1 MGSSPLP
8 EIKES
13 SPSANAIR
21 SEPVALK
28 YASIGL
34 DNHVVAENPWG
45 YGKRLRFV
53 TQAIGHEYPDQPP
66 GSIRLLDVGCGN
78 GLFLAIPL
86 ARAGFGVTGVD
97 FHQPSIAR
105 AQGMAS
111 ALPNARFVAGTVA
124 DLDESDF
131 DVVILSEVLEHVPDP
146 KALLLAS
153 LQRLKPNGIAVIT
166 VPNGYGEFEIDSW
179 IFRVFRLG
187 VALDLL
193 KRILRRTP
201 ARPGGADQPADQP
214 DMPATDNDNCPHV
227 QFFNIRRLK
236 RMFRECSLSLIEE
249 SAGSLACGPLVSS
262 TLGHSRHFIEWNA
275 RVSDSLPL
283 VLASSWYF
291 VLRRETKSSL

>member
-1 MGSSPLP
+1 MGSSPSP

-13 SPSANAIR
+13 SQSVNGTR
-21 SEPVALK
+21 CEPAVLK
-28 YASIGL
+28 YASIEL

-53 TQAIGHEYPDQPP
+53 GQAIGHEYPDKPP

-78 GLFLAIPL
+78 GSLLAIPL
-86 ARAGFGVTGVD
+86 ARTGFDVTGVD
-97 FHQPSIAR
+97 LHQPSIAR
-105 AQGMAS
+105 AQQMAS
-111 ALPNARFVAGTVA
+111 ALPNARFVAGAVT
-124 DLDESDF
+124 DLDESHF
-131 DVVILSEVLEHVPDP
+131 DVVILSEVLEHVHDP

-153 LQRLKPNGIAVIT
+153 LQCLKANGIAVIT

-179 IFRVFRLG
+179 IFRIFRLG
-187 VALDLL
+187 VALDFL
-193 KRILRRTP
+193 KRILRWAG
-201 ARPGGADQPADQP
+201 ARSGGADQAADQP

-227 QFFNIRRLK
+227 QFFSIRRLK
-236 RMFRECSLSLIEE
+236 RLFRECSLSLIGE